1 VKREYEGY
9 LTVYVALMLGIIVS
23 LIITM
28 LCGIRIH
35 TIRFESECVMDL
47 ALESIFAEFH
57 KEMAKQYGLLFIDSS
72 YGSENA
78 KDEYTASHLL
88 YYLNS
93 NFEENGKSP
102 FYIDLTDIQADN
114 AVIYDIAY
122 ASDNKGEVLRYEIG
136 NYIFNE
142 LKMPLKLFSG
152 ADNVASKLEE
162 YDDYASWRRGAI
174 SQVDGIMEE
183 INSNLDEDEEAY
195 SISNP
200 ADSVEE
206 ASPSNILYY
215 AIGDKSIDSV
225 HINTMDYISNRSH
238 GEGSGLRNDQNENSI
253 LEKPFYIEYMLRNC
267 GFYDQKKTGSML
279 NYEIEYILKGKDSD
293 MKNLEAVA
301 MDIFMTRYVINMQY
315 LLSSGSKQEEAEA
328 LASLATAVILLPEL
342 MEAVKYTILFAWGY
356 AESAKDMRILF
367 DGNKLPLLKND
378 DSWNTPLSQ
387 MVDFKAHLDEYSSF
401 SGDVGYRDYLFTFL
415 GLESKEKSAMR
426 LMDIMEMDI
435 RMTPGNSNFKMD
447 GMIYRLSTEANFSS
461 GYGYGCNIV
470 RHYAYE

>member
-1 VKREYEGY
+1 MKREYEGY

-162 YDDYASWRRGAI
+162 YDDYASCRRGAI

-367 DGNKLPLLKND
+367 DGNKLPLFKND

-387 MVDFKAHLDEYSSF
+387 MVDFKAHLDEYSISG
-401 SGDVGYRDYLFTFL
+401 GDVGYRDYLFTFL